1 MQLIK
6 FPRIRFSQGS
16 TPLEPMKNLSAHLG
30 GPNLW
35 VKRDD
40 CTGLATGG
48 NKTRKLEWLM
58 AEALSQGA
66 DTVVTPGIAQS
77 NHARQT
83 VAAACKL
90 GMASHLIFEDRTGY
104 TCSQYKRSGNAFL
117 DKLMGADLSEVPAGT
132 DINEALA
139 AVAAELR
146 ASGRK
151 PYIVPDG
158 GSSPVGALGYVSCAQ
173 ELAQQAAGVGLD
185 IDCVVHGTGSAG
197 TQAGLVVG
205 LQTDGPRVP
214 VLGISVRQPRHAQEE
229 KVFDLARQTADL
241 LDMPGE
247 IGREQIVVTSDY
259 VGAGYGVPSP
269 GTMEALQLFA
279 RHEGLLLD
287 PVYSGKAAAGL
298 IDLVRRGHFKRG
310 QNIVFLHTGGTVA
323 LYSYTEGFAV

>member
-1 MQLIK
+1 
-6 FPRIRFSQGS
+6 
-16 TPLEPMKNLSAHLG
+16 
-30 GPNLW
+30 
-35 VKRDD
+35 
-40 CTGLATGG
+40 
-48 NKTRKLEWLM
+48 
-58 AEALSQGA
+58 
-66 DTVVTPGIAQS
+66 
-77 NHARQT
+77 
-83 VAAACKL
+83 
-90 GMASHLIFEDRTGY
+90 
-104 TCSQYKRSGNAFL
+104 
-117 DKLMGADLSEVPAGT
+117 
-132 DINEALA
+132 
-139 AVAAELR
+139 
-146 ASGRK
+146 
-151 PYIVPDG
+151 
-158 GSSPVGALGYVSCAQ
+158 
-173 ELAQQAAGVGLD
+173 
-185 IDCVVHGTGSAG
+185 
-197 TQAGLVVG
+197 
-205 LQTDGPRVP
+205 